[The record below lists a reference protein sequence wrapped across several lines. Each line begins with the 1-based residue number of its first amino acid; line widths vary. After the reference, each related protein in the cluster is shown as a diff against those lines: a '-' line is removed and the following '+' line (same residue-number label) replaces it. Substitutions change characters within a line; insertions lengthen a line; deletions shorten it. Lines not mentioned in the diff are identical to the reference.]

1 MKINQIYKVKEG
13 HEGKCGR
20 YEELKG
26 VFIKISRIDEY
37 SNLHYSI
44 LDKDKNVINICL
56 YCFTED
62 DLELVEEVKEEL
74 QSSKNVCQS
83 SKKEINETDKPKSL
97 EDLEVEPIVKL
108 IYLYESDSIKNQT
121 MRKEINLLYTL
132 LEEKLGIKVK
142 IK

>member
-1 MKINQIYKVKEG
+1 M
-13 HEGKCGR
+13 
-20 YEELKG
+20 
-26 VFIKISRIDEY
+26 
-37 SNLHYSI
+37 
-44 LDKDKNVINICL
+44 
-56 YCFTED
+56 
-62 DLELVEEVKEEL
+62 
-74 QSSKNVCQS
+74 CQS

>member
-13 HEGKCGR
+13 HEGKCRR